1 MTCTTAGGII
11 IVSADLA
18 ERRTLQDLIMTLDLG
33 PISIGGNVSWH
44 HCDRLLPCLV

>member
-1 MTCTTAGGII
+1 MTYTTAGGII

-33 PISIGGNVSWH
+33 PISIGGNVFWH
-44 HCDRLLPCLV
+44 HFDRLLPCLV